1 MSRFITLCS
10 SSSGNSA
17 YVGHG
22 PVGVLIDAGATCKQL
37 ISAMRDADVDPESI
51 RAIFLTHEH
60 SDHIKGVRVLANRL
74 KVPVYATGG
83 TLSAMNKTEL
93 VDGSYQTVKLF
104 PEDPIDVGGITVQ
117 YFPTSHDAKESC
129 GYVIQMPDERTV
141 GVCTDT
147 GVLTDDMLVELAGC
161 NLILL
166 ESNYDED
173 MLTHGFYT
181 PSLKARIRSPL
192 GHLSNDAA
200 AAAAVRLL
208 KGGTR
213 YFVLGHLSR
222 ENNTPTLARGTV
234 NLALKQSGAEEDV
247 DYILRVAPVTGM
259 EKAIVF

>member
-37 ISAMRDADVDPESI
+37 ISAMHDADVDPETV
-51 RAIFLTHEH
+51 RAILLTHEH
-60 SDHIKGVRVLANRL
+60 GDHVKGVRVLANRL

-83 TLSAMNKTEL
+83 TLSAINKTDV
-93 VDGSYQTVKLF
+93 VDGSYQTVKLP
-104 PEDPIDVGGITVQ
+104 PEPFDVGGITVR
-117 YFPTSHDAKESC
+117 YFHTSHDAKESC
-129 GYVIQMPDERTV
+129 GYVLDLPDGRTV
-141 GVCTDT
+141 GICTDT
-147 GVLTDDMLVELAGC
+147 GVLTDDMLASLALC
-161 NLILL
+161 DLILL

-181 PSLKARIRSPL
+181 PPLKARIRSSL

-200 AAAAVRLL
+200 AAAAARLL

-222 ENNTPTLARGTV
+222 ENNTPALARGTV